1 MRYAA
6 VAVLALTLA
15 ACAAGPPPPPPGRVP
30 FAATTGLNAHIPPFA
45 RGPYE
50 PFSREAAIQI
60 ALGEWWAFRKPVKFP
75 NIELPEDEEREEGF
89 WQRVGLYW
97 WLGLDPSW
105 AQSGWTGIH
114 DQNGQVF
121 PAGRDGYFAW
131 SAAFISYVM
140 RLAGAGGSFPYS
152 ENHAD
157 YINAAAQHT
166 PGVALEV
173 ERVEVYA
180 PQRGDLICLW
190 RGRRVTFDQLPAGRF
205 PGHCDI
211 VIDRKAGQLDV
222 IGGNVDNA
230 VAMKYIPVTA
240 DGHLAAAAA
249 ADHRLGQ
256 PGLAMERHPVKCAHG
271 SHDLAIAAEQRVADF
286 NHSQI
291 GPSLGP
297 QSDDLEHRVLS
308 RHDGVALRQEEDR
321 SRGRA

>member
-1 MRYAA
+1 
-6 VAVLALTLA
+6 V
-15 ACAAGPPPPPPGRVP
+15 
-30 FAATTGLNAHIPPFA
+30 
-45 RGPYE
+45 
-50 PFSREAAIQI
+50 
-60 ALGEWWAFRKPVKFP
+60 FP
-75 NIELPEDEEREEGF
+75 NIELPEDEEREEGL
-89 WQRVGLYW
+89 WQRVGVYW

-105 AQSGWTGIH
+105 TQSGWTGIH

-140 RLAGAGGSFPYS
+140 RLAGAGSSFPYS

-166 PGVALEV
+166 PGVALEA

-190 RGRRVTFDQLPAGRF
+190 RGRQVTFDQLPAGRF

-211 VIDRKAGQLDV
+211 VVGRKQGQLDV

-240 DGHLAAAAA
+240 DGHLAGPDGVVLDP
-249 ADHRLGQ
+249 DHHWFVVIKVLYQRDGA
-256 PGLAMERHPVKCAHG
+256 PPPSTAISEASPAGNGLAQNPAASTSRPRPPPIIASASPG
-271 SHDLAIAAEQRVADF
+271 SRWSAIR
-286 NHSQI
+286 
-291 GPSLGP
+291 
-297 QSDDLEHRVLS
+297 
-308 RHDGVALRQEEDR
+308 
-321 SRGRA
+321 